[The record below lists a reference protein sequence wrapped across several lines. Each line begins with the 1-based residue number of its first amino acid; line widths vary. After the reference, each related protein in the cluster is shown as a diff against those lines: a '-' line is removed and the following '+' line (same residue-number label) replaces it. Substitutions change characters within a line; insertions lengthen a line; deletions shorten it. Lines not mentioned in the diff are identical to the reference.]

1 MKRKMKEFK
10 KGVQQEKI
18 QMIKGMYEPG
28 ISIEM
33 IAKVSKLNID
43 EVERIFKKKTFKNF
57 RGLFFF
63 NIR

>member
-43 EVERIFKKKTFKNF
+43 EVERIFKKKD
-57 RGLFFF
+57 L
-63 NIR
+63 